1 MSYRIGDF
9 VARTSGANQFSSTL
23 NMNGQIM
30 FIVNGDLQDQNGNN
44 YKASS
49 LYLVLFNNGNREV
62 VTEDQMRLV
71 SRGNQPMINQNV
83 VNQQVVTKTRPTSY
97 LVSDAVMVDVSSG
110 PIIVD
115 TPYIVDTP
123 VFVDAYAA
131 PYVYTGPFLPNIIIG

>member
-9 VARTSGANQFSSTL
+9 VTRVSGSSQFSSTL

-30 FIVNGDLQDQNGNN
+30 DIKIAGDIPDSKGNN
-44 YKASS
+44 YKAPL
-49 LYLVLFNNGNREV
+49 LYCVLFNNGNREI
-62 VTEDQMRLV
+62 VTEDQIR
-71 SRGNQPMINQNV
+71 SSSG
-83 VNQQVVTKTRPTSY
+83 VNQTQTVVTQSRPTSY
-97 LVSDAVMVDVSSG
+97 LVSDAVMVDVTPG

-131 PYVYTGPFLPNIIIG
+131 PYVYTGPFAPNIILY